1 MIEVKNVTK
10 QYGNFYA
17 VRNINFTIKEGEIVG
32 FLGRNGAGKSTTMNM
47 ITGFIEPTSGQIIV
61 GGYDVD
67 KKPKKVKQQIGY
79 MPEGTPLYSDL
90 TVKEFVSY
98 MADLKM
104 IPHKEKKVAVEK
116 ALKSTGLDMVQNNL
130 TKILSR
136 GYKQRVS
143 LAGAIVG
150 DPKILIL
157 DEPTVGL
164 DPKQVIEIRELI
176 KSFKKDHTVIL
187 SSHILSEISQI
198 CEKVIIIDKGEIVA
212 VDTPENLEKKSVKDE
227 IIRII
232 VEETEEQTLPSIKDS
247 ISAIKEISFVE
258 EKEDGSKEYKI
269 SIENG
274 QDIRKEIST
283 TCAKNNI
290 ILLEMK
296 KQETS
301 LEDAFV
307 TLIEGRTEYSQ
318 EEIQK
323 IQYQKEIEELREEQE
338 TKKSRKEEKKREKE
352 LKKAEKQEK
361 STENEPKSEE
371 NAEKSDETELD
382 KSENVSIKTEKTE
395 EVLSEETTKV
405 EESLEKTTENQS
417 DVAENSVPEAESVS
431 QEQPS
436 SESEKE
442 TEKKE
447 GHE

>member
-1 MIEVKNVTK
+1 MIRIKINYFKEDKTLIEVKNVTK
-10 QYGNFYA
+10 QYGDFYA
-17 VRNINFTIKEGEIVG
+17 VRNINFEVKEGQIVG

-67 KKPKKVKQQIGY
+67 KKPKKVKAQIGY

-90 TVKEFVSY
+90 TVKEFVEY

-104 IPHKEKKVAVEK
+104 IPRKERKEAVQK
-116 ALKSTGLDMVQNNL
+116 AIERTGLEKVQNNL

-176 KSFKKDHTVIL
+176 KSFRKNHTVIL

-212 VDTPENLEKKSVKDE
+212 VDTPENLEKTSTKDQ
-227 IIRII
+227 IINVI
-232 VEETEEQTLPSIKDS
+232 VEETEESKLTSIKES

-258 EKEDGSKEYKI
+258 EKEDGSKEYRVVV
-269 SIENG
+269 ENG
-274 QDIRKEIST
+274 KDIRKEIST
-283 TCAKNNI
+283 TCAKSNI
-290 ILLEMK
+290 IILEMK

-307 TLIEGRTEYSQ
+307 KIVEGRPEYNQ
-318 EEIQK
+318 KEIKK
-323 IQYQKEIEELREEQE
+323 IQYEKQVQELREEHEMKKQE
-338 TKKSRKEEKKREKE
+338 KAE
-352 LKKAEKQEK
+352 KKAEKERKKQEK
-361 STENEPKSEE
+361 R
-371 NAEKSDETELD
+371 D
-382 KSENVSIKTEKTE
+382 K
-395 EVLSEETTKV
+395 TKGG
-405 EESLEKTTENQS
+405 
-417 DVAENSVPEAESVS
+417 DA
-431 QEQPS
+431 
-436 SESEKE
+436 
-442 TEKKE
+442 
-447 GHE
+447 